1 MAIDDNTS
9 YELTGAQVKD
19 LANKIKGKAADNTFV
34 GATPAAPGSKGLVP
48 EPQAGDGTKFL
59 SGDGTWKD
67 VPAGS
72 SYTAGNGIDI
82 TNNTISADTNVLATN
97 KLAKNLAGGAPRVAN
112 RINVSRLS
120 DYDEA
125 TEISNQINNPDV
137 YPALL
142 VQTLK
147 YAFYDVDWG
156 KYLNRN
162 EIGQAIDEN
171 CNFVYFSTTG
181 DDGYGKK
188 IIVNAKSNHNSETN
202 TYSPSFLIYEINT
215 NTPYGGGKMY
225 TISLNASTQPGL
237 ENWYETSS
245 STWAYEPAFVIQRIT
260 TTEAQDI
267 ANQINASNPNIEVT
281 SFQVME
287 YMKFVCRSTSTGKM
301 IKTASAFRKALFR
314 ATTGY
319 VLFLPPMTGTYV
331 ASEIMTYR
339 GGTAAFAGF
348 NLMNMNT
355 SSVTLYNIVNPS
367 SSYGENAEY
376 MWYVAEIDNEQS
388 YQLSYGYTNAIAN
401 SAPTDAPETTFQTA
415 VDASGNLYMASGSTG
430 ASDWKQINNAPASI
444 TYYLQK
450 QSTAGMS
457 GVSTYIYTDAERT
470 IPAAPATLVSDFKAG
485 KTILLE
491 YEQTGATTPYNI
503 TFQVNS
509 ASADGDPTECQ
520 YKLLIS
526 ELNKDT
532 GTYNAVTT
540 QLSATVTAGTE
551 FTGKWTTVRA
561 VLPTVNNGALTIRQN
576 GTTIGTFSANQSTN
590 TTIDIDA
597 FYPVG
602 SIYMTATLSTA
613 ADVEA
618 ALGGTWVAW
627 GAGRVPVGVDA
638 SQPEFDT
645 VEETGGEKTHTLT
658 IEEMPSHS
666 HSIYTVDT
674 GSGNQGKRDGLYYQG
689 GWWGNGVG
697 APNVNNTGGSKAHN
711 NLQPYITCYMYKR
724 TA

>member
-34 GATPAAPGSKGLVP
+34 GATLAAPGSKGLVP
-48 EPQAGDGTKFL
+48 EPQAGDNTKFL

-82 TNNTISADTNVLATN
+82 TNNVISADTNVLATT
-97 KLAKNLAGGAPRVAN
+97 KLAKDLAGGAPRVAN

-137 YPALL
+137 YPAL
-142 VQTLK
+142 VQSTLG
-147 YAFYDVDWG
+147 YAFYDVNLS
-156 KYLNRN
+156 KYLNRD

-188 IIVNAKSNHNSETN
+188 IIVNAKSNHNSESN
-202 TYSPSFLIYEINT
+202 TYSPSFLIYEINAK
-215 NTPYGGGKMY
+215 TPYGGGKMY
-225 TISLNASTQPGL
+225 TLSLNASTQPGL

-245 STWAYEPAFVIQRIT
+245 STWAYEPAFVIQRMT
-260 TTEAQDI
+260 ATEAQEI
-267 ANQINASNPNIEVT
+267 ANQINADNPNVEVT
-281 SFQVME
+281 PSQVRT
-287 YMKFVCRSTSTGKM
+287 YMKFVCRSTSTGEM
-301 IKTASAFRKALFR
+301 IKTASGFRSALFR

-319 VLFLPPMTGTYV
+319 ILFLPTMTGSLATLEV
-331 ASEIMTYR
+331 MIYR
-339 GGTAAFAGF
+339 GGSSRKAGF
-348 NLMNMNT
+348 NLMNMST
-355 SSVTLYNIVNPS
+355 SAVTPYDIVNPS
-367 SSYGENAEY
+367 SSYGTNAEY
-376 MWYVAEIDNEQS
+376 MWYIAEVNNEFA
-388 YQLSYGYTNAIAN
+388 YQLSYGYTNAIAA
-401 SAPTDAPETTFQTA
+401 SAPTDAPETKFQTA

-470 IPAAPATLVSDFKAG
+470 TPASPATLVSDFKAG

-491 YEQTGATTPYNI
+491 YEQTDTTPYSI

-509 ASADGDPTECQ
+509 ASADGDPAVSCQ

-551 FTGKWTTVRA
+551 FNGKWTTVRA
-561 VLPTVNNGALTIRQN
+561 VLPTANNGALTIQQN
-576 GTTIGTFSANQSTN
+576 GTTLDTFTANSSDDKTVNIQTITAETVAPAEEVGAITANMIDWNTIVMKGTWTTTQALSSIGASTQV
-590 TTIDIDA
+590 TIDISSLGLSSADDYVVTVTNRMISSNSWA
-597 FYPVG
+597 
-602 SIYMTATLSTA
+602 TALVVTDRTA
-613 ADVEA
+613 SSFTIK
-618 ALGGTWVAW
+618 LFNSHWSGGTI
-627 GAGRVPVGVDA
+627 GAGNIIDWAVFKVA
-638 SQPEFDT
+638 
-645 VEETGGEKTHTLT
+645 
-658 IEEMPSHS
+658 
-666 HSIYTVDT
+666 
-674 GSGNQGKRDGLYYQG
+674 
-689 GWWGNGVG
+689 
-697 APNVNNTGGSKAHN
+697 
-711 NLQPYITCYMYKR
+711 
-724 TA
+724 